1 MKYVGRPQSK
11 QIVKKIYAAEGDFND
26 ENNFDLEDVDSPEE
40 GIADSVDDMA
50 EQVEDLQDTIDD
62 ASEPDDVNIDTY
74 NNIAGHYI
82 AECEKCHQIFISAVV
97 ESDQQVSSIQGIC
110 PFCNEDTTQDL
121 KWVVVP
127 TSDR

>member
-40 GIADSVDDMA
+40 GIA
-50 EQVEDLQDTIDD
+50 DTIDD